1 MLRESN
7 TNLSP
12 QGRSAIAGAW
22 AVKAMGEGTSPFA
35 RESGATVRLL
45 QTGRKSSAGTMCLP
59 KLRGAL
65 GQGTLEMPS
74 IAYSLLRHRA
84 GHRGVGIYLGMRTR
98 QTKINLGHRL
108 LKMK

>member
-1 MLRESN
+1 MLRESNN

-12 QGRSAIAGAW
+12 QGRSAIAGEW
-22 AVKAMGEGTSPFA
+22 TVKAMGEGTSPFA
-35 RESGATVRLL
+35 RDSGATVRLL
-45 QTGRKSSAGTMCLP
+45 QTGRKSSAGAMCLP

-74 IAYSLLRHRA
+74 IAYRLLRHRA
-84 GHRGVGIYLGMRTR
+84 GHRGVGMRTR
-98 QTKINLGHRL
+98 QTKTNFGHRH